1 MKLTAQIRLLPT
13 PQQATALRLTL
24 ERGNEAC
31 NLVSAYAFEQKV
43 FRSQEI
49 QKVLYYR
56 LKEEFGLSAQFV
68 IRCLAKV
75 ADSYKTLKAQIRNH
89 NATCEPDK
97 KRSLTQIS
105 YRPTG
110 AIAFDSRILSYRTDR
125 KTVSIWTVEGRKTIT
140 YTVGQHHEKLLHY
153 QQGESDLAFIK
164 GKWYLLATCDVPDE
178 EGGEIVDA
186 LGVDLGIVTLATDS
200 DGQTFSGA
208 NVEAT
213 RQWYAKRRATLQS
226 VGTKSAKCRLKKLS
240 RKQRR
245 FQSDTNHCISK
256 SLVSKAKASNRAIV
270 LEDLTGI
277 SKNVRK
283 DEKRLRQWQ
292 RAKHAN
298 WAFYQLRRFIGYK
311 ATLSGVAV
319 LLIDPR
325 NTSRMCS
332 QCGHCE
338 KANRKSQSEFVCRSC
353 GHSANAD
360 YNASQ
365 NIKNSGLGQI
375 AYGVESGTRSLTTQ
389 AQAPGFSRG

>member
-13 PQQATALRLTL
+13 PEQATALRLTL

-31 NLVSAYAFEQKV
+31 NELSRYAFENKV
-43 FRSQEI
+43 FASAKLQPRYYKWIRS
-49 QKVLYYR
+49 K
-56 LKEEFGLSAQFV
+56 FGLSAQFALHC
-68 IRCLAKV
+68 IRKV
-75 ADSYKTLKAQIRNH
+75 ADSYKL
-89 NATCEPDK
+89 DK
-97 KRSLTQIS
+97 KIQRT

-226 VGTKSAKCRLKKLS
+226 VGTKSAKCRLKNSPGNNVGFSPTRIIAFPSPLY
-240 RKQRR
+240 RR
-245 FQSDTNHCISK
+245 LRH
-256 SLVSKAKASNRAIV
+256 
-270 LEDLTGI
+270 LTG
-277 SKNVRK
+277 
-283 DEKRLRQWQ
+283 
-292 RAKHAN
+292 
-298 WAFYQLRRFIGYK
+298 
-311 ATLSGVAV
+311 LSFWK
-319 LLIDPR
+319 
-325 NTSRMCS
+325 T
-332 QCGHCE
+332 
-338 KANRKSQSEFVCRSC
+338 
-353 GHSANAD
+353 
-360 YNASQ
+360 
-365 NIKNSGLGQI
+365 
-375 AYGVESGTRSLTTQ
+375 
-389 AQAPGFSRG
+389 